1 MKINI
6 VKITL
11 GTLAAT
17 VTAYF
22 EKMLIPI
29 AVLFA
34 VMLIDYI
41 SGILSAYI
49 KSELSSRIGI
59 IGIIKKISYLFI
71 VASAIVFDFIIY
83 YTCLNLNLGINYEPY
98 FFCTL
103 VTVWLIINE
112 LISILENLIKIGVPV
127 PKFMEKAILAAKNKL
142 EENTE
147 EQNTLNNTKGENE
160 NE

>member
-6 VKITL
+6 VKITA
-11 GTLAAT
+11 GTLIAT
-17 VTAYF
+17 ITAYF
-22 EKMLIPI
+22 EKMLVPI
-29 AVLFA
+29 ILLFT

-59 IGIIKKISYLFI
+59 VGIIKKLCYLFI
-71 VASAIVFDFIIY
+71 VAAAISFDFIIY
-83 YTCLNLNLGINYEPY
+83 YTSLSLNLGINYEPY

-127 PKFMEKAILAAKNKL
+127 PKFMEKAILAAKNKI
-142 EENTE
+142 EKTTNKSDSQSE
-147 EQNTLNNTKGENE
+147 KGENE

>member
-11 GTLAAT
+11 GTLAAS

-34 VMLIDYI
+34 VMLLDYI
-41 SGILSAYI
+41 SGILSAYV
-49 KSELSSRIGI
+49 KKELSSRIGI
-59 IGIIKKISYLFI
+59 IGIIKKLCYLFI
-71 VASAIVFDFIIY
+71 VASAIIFDFIIY
-83 YTCLNLNLGINYEPY
+83 YACLSLNLGIHYEPY

-103 VTVWLIINE
+103 VSVWLIINE
-112 LISILENLIKIGVPV
+112 LISILENLIKIGVPI
-127 PKFMEKAILAAKNKL
+127 PKFMEKAILAAKNKI
-142 EENTE
+142 EENGE
-147 EQNTLNNTKGENE
+147 SQNLKGENE